1 MRTHGTIKSVLS
13 DVVIIEIPKHDLE
26 EVSAMQGELLSVELR
41 KQKDTRTLRQ
51 NRYIWLVIGLIDEKI
66 NGTVSDEMAIY
77 QQVVRQAKIKTEYI
91 QTLEKAKPNLEKVFR
106 AVEEIE
112 RRESNGT
119 ETVLYRCYY
128 GTSTF
133 TKKEMA
139 DFIEVLITTAYN
151 YGLDVKQYEDYLR
164 K

>member
-1 MRTHGTIKSVLS
+1 MKMECTLKSVLNG
-13 DVVIIEIPKHDLE
+13 IAMIEIPKHNLE
-26 EVSAMQGELLSVELR
+26 ELESYKDELCTIEI
-41 KQKDTRTLRQ
+41 KKIKDTRTLRQ
-51 NRYIWLVIGLIDEKI
+51 NRYIWVVIGLIDEKI
-66 NGTVSDEMAIY
+66 NGTESDEMSIY
-77 QQVVRQAKIKTEYI
+77 QQIVKQAKIKTEYM

-151 YGLDVKQYEDYLR
+151 YGLDINQYEEYLR